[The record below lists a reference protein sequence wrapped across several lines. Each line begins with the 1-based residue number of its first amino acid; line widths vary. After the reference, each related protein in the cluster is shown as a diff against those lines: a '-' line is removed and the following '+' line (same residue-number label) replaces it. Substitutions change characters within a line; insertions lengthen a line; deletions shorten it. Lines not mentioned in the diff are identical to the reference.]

1 MNQPHW
7 KAPSATHLASNFMAR
22 KKKIALGE
30 KKHFSRTFQ
39 SVRELLEYV
48 RVTPRIAGEAS
59 TRENGTAFSG
69 VENWQAAEKLATE
82 GWHEGASKL
91 KAGMTKAVSSKA
103 GARLLK
109 KRTVRKYD
117 VSGDE
122 CDVALYCAGEAENMA
137 TTHRVITKGKTVK
150 ILRCAVSFSCGVTSQ
165 CIERYAVAVACAVQ
179 RIEASG
185 HRVELWAMENSS
197 QAPCGLG
204 TPTEGVVFSMATKIK
219 SADSRLHPAQLAF
232 ACHPAFLRRLAFAVL
247 EREKGVAEIL
257 CAAGGKYGFCC
268 TLPELTGFLTS
279 AQGFNNNADVDK
291 AIRELQRAA

>member
-1 MNQPHW
+1 MRTRKKS
-7 KAPSATHLASNFMAR
+7 KAP
-22 KKKIALGE
+22 IGE
-30 KKHFSRTFQ
+30 KQHFSRTFQ

-48 RVTPRIAGEAS
+48 RITPRIAGEAS
-59 TRENGTAFSG
+59 TRENGVAFSG

-82 GWHEGASKL
+82 GWHEGAAKL
-91 KAGMTKAVSSKA
+91 KAGMTKAVASKA

-137 TTHRVITKGKTVK
+137 TMHRIIKKGKTVK
-150 ILRCAVSFSCGVTSQ
+150 IVRCAVSFSCGVSARK
-165 CIERYAVAVACAVQ
+165 IEEYAVAVACAVQ

-185 HRVELWAMENSS
+185 HRVELWAVKSCAQGYADGE
-197 QAPCGLG
+197 
-204 TPTEGVVFSMATKIK
+204 TPETGVVFSLATKIK

-232 ACHPAFLRRLAFAVL
+232 ACHPAFLRRLGFAIL

-257 CAAGGKYGFCC
+257 CVSGYGIGCK
-268 TLPELTGFLTS
+268 TPGAEGFLTS
-279 AQGFNNNADVDK
+279 AQSFQSDGDIEK
-291 AIRELQRAA
+291 AIAELQRAA